1 MYKIMIYEGNI
12 KTSDEYEDEDELR
25 EAINDCLNDLE
36 HKNIKTFC
44 VSWISKGGFYK
55 KPFWEE

>member
-1 MYKIMIYEGNI
+1 MIYEGNI